1 MSTSTPDRPS
11 EAVALAE
18 PRLAVPGLR
27 QPAGPRVGTPRQPS
41 RAPDTPISPIRPTPV
56 AEAMDAS
63 AQRALRHWLRSQK
76 VNAVQSLQLLR
87 DFRMGEFGSAA
98 GSPGAAH
105 LHAANRLLKRVR
117 DVVSANANALVAAC
131 DLALQRPDRA
141 RLDRVSELK
150 EEGATLMTQAEKIW
164 HGYWSLF
171 GQRQGGMLARLLAA
185 DRIALDCYQYVYQG
199 LGRARPIPSPP
210 PLSYMEAGAG
220 PATYRR
226 GVRLSK
232 LGMFPNPFPLVKLP
246 DHRLVTPWTLG
257 AIPHEVAHNLQADLG
272 LWTAVPRR
280 LMRAMRAA
288 GLPLDVRRPWVRWQ
302 KEIFADLLS
311 VLLIGPAY
319 VGSITD
325 VVAKSPRSTVAWNPM
340 AVHPTPFLRVLINLE
355 LLRRMDFRNEARAL
369 RRAWFALHPPAR
381 ATTIPF
387 ALRRAFRRSVGL
399 VVDVLADSPYAQL
412 GGKSLRQVV
421 CFRPQDQQVA
431 VEAAHRLARG
441 ADPGIVPERF
451 LLSAVRHAFDRG
463 LATPV
468 ALTRNFYATLGRR

>member
-1 MSTSTPDRPS
+1 MSNSDHSTD
-11 EAVALAE
+11 AVALDE
-18 PRLAVPGLR
+18 PRMAVPGLR
-27 QPAGPRVGTPRQPS
+27 LPFGPATQLS
-41 RAPDTPISPIRPTPV
+41 RPASGAAETV
-56 AEAMDAS
+56 AK
-63 AQRALRHWLRSQK
+63 RALRHWLRSQK
-76 VNAVQSLQLLR
+76 INAIQSLRLLR
-87 DFRMGEFGSAA
+87 NFRMGEFGTAA

-117 DVVSANANALVAAC
+117 EVVAANARALAAAC
-131 DLALQRPDRA
+131 DLALHRADRE
-141 RLDRVSELK
+141 RLDRVSALK
-150 EEGATLMTQAEKIW
+150 DEGAALMAQAEKIW

-171 GQRQGGMLARLLAA
+171 NQRLSGMLERLLAA

-272 LWTAVPRR
+272 LWMAVPRQ
-280 LMRAMRAA
+280 LMRRLRAA
-288 GLPLDVRRPWVRWQ
+288 GLPLEVRKPWVRWQ

-319 VGSITD
+319 IGSITD
-325 VVAKSPRSTVAWNPM
+325 VVAKSPRSTMSWNPV

-355 LLRRMDFRNEARAL
+355 LLRRMGFSAEARAL
-369 RRAWFALHPPAR
+369 RRAWFVLHPPAR

-387 ALRRAFRRSVGL
+387 AMRRAFHRSVAL
-399 VVDVLADSPYAQL
+399 VVDVLADTAYPQL

-421 CFRPQDQQVA
+421 CFRRQDQTVA
-431 VEAAHRLARG
+431 IEAAHRLARG

-451 LLSAVRHAFDRG
+451 LLSAVRYAFDHR
-463 LATPV
+463 LAPP
-468 ALTRNFYATLGRR
+468 ALLTRNFYATLGRR